1 MFLNIEY
8 EDAWTFINQLTGGCI
23 FQKLPWASASLFNS
37 RSARYLLYHPL
48 VTTLPSGSSVER
60 GKSPKTPPT
69 NPKMIMMPSKILILI
84 NSAAAVCYSRC
95 HWIFTYSIKKE
106 EPLFIGPRSCL
117 LGWLLDLRS
126 FSSPPVQ
133 KWVRNMIFFLIRPA
147 HAANMSWLDM
157 LKHRQIAENIE
168 KNCNLN

>member
-1 MFLNIEY
+1 MFLNIELWRCMDIY
-8 EDAWTFINQLTGGCI
+8 KPINRWLY
-23 FQKLPWASASLFNS
+23 FPELPWACASLCNS
-37 RSARYLLYHPL
+37 KSARYLLYHPL

>member
-8 EDAWTFINQLTGGCI
+8 EDAWTFINQLTGGCL

-69 NPKMIMMPSKILILI
+69 YPAKMIMMPSKILILI
-84 NSAAAVCYSRC
+84 HSAAAVCYSRC
-95 HWIFTYSIKKE
+95 HWIFTYSIKEE
-106 EPLFIGPRSCL
+106 EPFVYRSTLVPSRLASGSQVFQLTPAAEVSEKYDLFSDKTGTCCEHVLIGHVETQTNCR
-117 LGWLLDLRS
+117 
-126 FSSPPVQ
+126 
-133 KWVRNMIFFLIRPA
+133 
-147 HAANMSWLDM
+147 
-157 LKHRQIAENIE
+157 
-168 KNCNLN
+168 KN

>member
-8 EDAWTFINQLTGGCI
+8 EDAWTFINQLTGGCL

-69 NPKMIMMPSKILILI
+69 YPARMITMPSKILILI
-84 NSAAAVCYSRC
+84 HSAGAVCYSRC
-95 HWIFTYSIKKE
+95 HWIFTYSIKEE
-106 EPLFIGPRSCL
+106 EPFVYRSTLVPSRLASGSQVFQLTPAAEVSEKYDLFSDKTSTCCEQILIGHVETQTNCR
-117 LGWLLDLRS
+117 
-126 FSSPPVQ
+126 
-133 KWVRNMIFFLIRPA
+133 
-147 HAANMSWLDM
+147 
-157 LKHRQIAENIE
+157 
-168 KNCNLN
+168 KN